1 MKKTKRNSLII
12 VLVVVLLALAIGYA
26 AFSSTLTINGNVN
39 GAASWDIKFTE
50 AKLLAADGT
59 TAADT
64 SYGTATI
71 SEDGLTVT
79 ATIKLSYPGDGVILQ
94 TVVTNN
100 GQIPA
105 KLKSV
110 NITNPT
116 SADVKVTPATPTEGE
131 ELVARG
137 KCKTQY
143 VIKWDS
149 NSTATSVNDTFKV
162 TFTYEQNTT
171 DFNGTGAHTNA

>member
-39 GAASWDIKFTE
+39 GSASWDIKFTE
-50 AKLLAADGT
+50 AKLLASDGS
-59 TAADT
+59 AAAS

-71 SEDGLTVT
+71 SDDGLTVT

-110 NITNPT
+110 DITNPT

-131 ELVARG
+131 ELIAGG
-137 KCKTQY
+137 KCTTQY
-143 VIKWDS
+143 VIKWASD
-149 NSTATSVNDTFKV
+149 STATSVSDTFKV